1 MISITDGQI
10 YLQPD
15 LFFAGQRPAMNV
27 GISVSRVGGNAQVPA
42 MKKVAGGLRLDLAS
56 FRELEAFAQLGTDV
70 DAATQA
76 RLDRGYRM
84 TELLKQGLYNP
95 MPVIDQVL
103 SIYAGTRGHLDKV
116 PDQGRACLGE
126 RIPAIRREQ
135 KQALYKKLEETKKLD
150 DAAFAEIDARDRGV
164 PEDFCGSEKTIER
177 PMAKAKAL
185 DRRRKSIRS
194 IRKITRTMELIST
207 ARFRKAMDRA
217 VAASAY
223 TKRIIALV
231 GHLTTAGLEV
241 KHPLLEAHADTSKAV
256 LLVLSANRGLC
267 GGYNGSVLRLGLN
280 QLKQLQAALPDVRLE
295 VSGKR
300 GISAFRFR
308 KIDIAE
314 RFTQFDD
321 KPTFAEVEVLAN
333 RYLEW
338 YQSGRL
344 DRLDVVYT
352 KFESLGRQYAVA
364 ETLLP
369 LAQLGRRGRRRES
382 TTGVHVQYEFLPS
395 AASIV
400 DEVVPASFKVKL
412 FKCFLDAAVSE
423 QIARRVA
430 MKNATE
436 NAETMIGSLSIAYN
450 RARQGQ
456 ITGELLEI
464 IGGAEA
470 LNK

>member
-1 MISITDGQI
+1 
-10 YLQPD
+10 
-15 LFFAGQRPAMNV
+15 
-27 GISVSRVGGNAQVPA
+27 
-42 MKKVAGGLRLDLAS
+42 
-56 FRELEAFAQLGTDV
+56 
-70 DAATQA
+70 
-76 RLDRGYRM
+76 
-84 TELLKQGLYNP
+84 
-95 MPVIDQVL
+95 
-103 SIYAGTRGHLDKV
+103 
-116 PDQGRACLGE
+116 
-126 RIPAIRREQ
+126 
-135 KQALYKKLEETKKLD
+135 
-150 DAAFAEIDARDRGV
+150 
-164 PEDFCGSEKTIER
+164 
-177 PMAKAKAL
+177 MAKARAL

-231 GHLTTAGLEV
+231 GHLATAGLEV
-241 KHPLLEAHADTSKAV
+241 KHPLLEAHAETSKAV

-267 GGYNGSVLRLGLN
+267 GGYNGSVLRQGLN
-280 QLKQLQAALPDVRLE
+280 QLKQLQAAVPEVRLE

-369 LAQLGRRGRRRES
+369 LAQLDGAGEDENHN
-382 TTGVHVQYEFLPS
+382 GGHVQYEFLPS

-436 NAETMIGSLSIAYN
+436 NAESMIGSLSIAYN